1 MAASCETI
9 VILTTVDPDFGVMCL
24 FAEKLSSFA
33 ASTNT
38 KVVWR
43 AVNGL
48 RVHSMRYGELQEV
61 VTGVTLDWIDPPR
74 KLPQAESVYLGLKAS
89 CGMPALI
96 MSPDMYENVQD
107 IPSFLQFLDQGFE
120 IVAGWRIS
128 RVGVSPVRRTLTSV
142 FNFMVRSA
150 YGLAVHDFNTCMG
163 ALSIDA
169 VHCILNTPSG
179 CPSPPLYVACKY
191 RDRTAEVPI
200 IVTEAPGRKSSY
212 TFTLLV
218 VLALFRIRE
227 IVMFFFWN
235 RHSSGGGV

>member
-1 MAASCETI
+1 
-9 VILTTVDPDFGVMCL
+9 
-24 FAEKLSSFA
+24 
-33 ASTNT
+33 
-38 KVVWR
+38 
-43 AVNGL
+43 
-48 RVHSMRYGELQEV
+48 
-61 VTGVTLDWIDPPR
+61 
-74 KLPQAESVYLGLKAS
+74 
-89 CGMPALI
+89 
-96 MSPDMYENVQD
+96 
-107 IPSFLQFLDQGFE
+107 
-120 IVAGWRIS
+120 
-128 RVGVSPVRRTLTSV
+128 
-142 FNFMVRSA
+142 
-150 YGLAVHDFNTCMG
+150 AVHDFNTCMG

-235 RHSSGGGV
+235 RHRRGGGAGAGWSLPWSGCTTTLPSGPDIGPCLAPTGTFLP